1 MQLIVG
7 SLMLYISLNVQKLLD
22 DASTV
27 MNLLTSSHNCYFLSS
42 ARKQRSR
49 VNDDFHYACGLLC
62 NSR

>member
-7 SLMLYISLNVQKLLD
+7 TLMFYISLNVQKLLD
-22 DASTV
+22 DASIV
-27 MNLLTSSHNCYFLSS
+27 MTLLTFLLQCYLPP

-49 VNDDFHYACGLLC
+49 ANHDIHYACGLLR